1 MRGMT
6 AEELQAAYDAGAV
19 SDVTL
24 KGDGGDF
31 LIEITTR
38 SGAGLLTTA
47 GRADIRRFDDPT
59 TALALLHETGIT
71 IGHFDARRWKPHT
84 REETPEAYGHWLL
97 SEIDAA
103 LADPTP
109 SLPHDE
115 VMADMDRELH
125 QVFARAGRRPPR

>member
-47 GRADIRRFDDPT
+47 GRADIRRFDDPI
-59 TALALLHETGIT
+59 TALALLHEMGIT

-84 REETPEAYGHWLL
+84 REEAPEAYSHWLL

-103 LADPTP
+103 LADPAP

-115 VMADMDRELH
+115 VMADVDRELH
-125 QVFARAGRRPPR
+125 QVFARAGRRSPR